1 MRQTQRIRYLI
12 TYILFHQTSLGLAK
26 TKESADKQT
35 NNKETSEEVD
45 EFDLNT
51 KNNIFPYILLKLLHA
66 IKTVGISE
74 VLSTLLMYC

>member
-1 MRQTQRIRYLI
+1 MRQTQRKRYLI

-35 NNKETSEEVD
+35 NKETSEEVD

-51 KNNIFPYILLKLLHA
+51 KNNIFTYILLKLLHA
-66 IKTVGISE
+66 IKTLGISE
-74 VLSTLLMYC
+74 VLSTLPMYC